1 MKSHLQE
8 EEIFNMSTELYIG
21 DSVVKTNSEGL
32 FCLNDLHKASGGANK
47 NKPNLWMELSSTKEL
62 ASEILKAGNPAIKKS
77 AGRYGGTYVSKEM
90 VYSYAMWISAKFQLQ
105 VIRAYDDMQSSRSS
119 AIALVEDVR
128 KHSRGIS
135 ENLAKAAKTDDELRA
150 HGSNWGAYGAS
161 IRKARKEIKEE
172 LKKLIDES
180 QMTLSLFENR

>member
-21 DSVVKTNSEGL
+21 EAVVKTNSEGM
-32 FCLNDLHKASGGANK
+32 FCLNDLHKASGGEK
-47 NKPNLWMELSSTKEL
+47 RHSPNYWLESGSTKEL
-62 ASEILKAGNPAIKKS
+62 ASEILNTGKSAIKKS
-77 AGRYGGTYVSKEM
+77 AGRYGGTYVCKEM

-128 KHSRGIS
+128 RHSRGIS
-135 ENLAKAAKTDDELRA
+135 KNLAKAAKTDDELRA